1 MYNSEIFNK
10 QKLLKWEE
18 KFETDKTWTI
28 CKTFFKKYYQLK
40 KIYSNVHS
48 GKHGFESAANVNGRA
63 HKNNY
68 EAIDYLERLNK
79 SEEMNQMA
87 TTKKNGRNLPANHQ
101 SKGGARQQNFN
112 FDHKYGWIN
121 KYGRK
126 NETNE
131 GYKYAKQQDQQMTD
145 VQ

>member
-48 GKHGFESAANVNGRA
+48 GKHGFESAANVNKEE
-63 HKNNY
+63 HTNNC
-68 EAIDYLERLNK
+68 ETIEYLERLHE
-79 SEEMNQMA
+79 SEKINQMA
-87 TTKKNGRNLPANHQ
+87 ITTNIIVKIC
-101 SKGGARQQNFN
+101 QQLT
-112 FDHKYGWIN
+112 
-121 KYGRK
+121 
-126 NETNE
+126 E
-131 GYKYAKQQDQQMTD
+131 AKVKQGN
-145 VQ
+145 